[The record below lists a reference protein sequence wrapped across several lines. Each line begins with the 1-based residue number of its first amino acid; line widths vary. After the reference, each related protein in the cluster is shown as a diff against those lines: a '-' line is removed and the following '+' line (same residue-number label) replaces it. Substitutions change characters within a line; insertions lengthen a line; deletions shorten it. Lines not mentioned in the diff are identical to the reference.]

1 MKIIFSEIDQEDK
14 GYIKSKLKNHKLVFI
29 DEPLTKKNLSKYRGA
44 EIIASFVNSEL
55 NEDILNQLT
64 NLKYITT
71 MSTGYDYI
79 DLDACKKRKIKVSN
93 VPTYGMNTVAEYTI
107 GLILGLL
114 RNIHRGINKTRK
126 NKFDLEGL
134 EGLDLEGKTIGII
147 GPGNIGQHVMRYAK
161 AFGMNIITC
170 GRHKNEKIEK
180 EFSCKYNS
188 LDSLLKKSDI
198 ISIHVPLT
206 EATKHMI
213 NMKNIRRIKKGAYL
227 INTSR
232 GGVLDTTAILYALD
246 KKILAG
252 AALDVLEGED
262 DLKEG
267 KQLIKKSLT
276 KEEKTVLKEN
286 IKLLKKRNVI
296 ITPHIA
302 FYTKEA
308 LLRIIDTTLDNIKDF
323 SRGKI
328 SNKV

>member
-1 MKIIFSEIDQEDK
+1 MKIVFSEVDQEDK
-14 GYIKSKLKNHKLVFI
+14 SYIKSKLRGHKLVFI
-29 DEPLTKKNLSKYRGA
+29 DEPLTKNNIRKYNDA

-55 NEDILNQLT
+55 NEEIIKQLP

-71 MSTGYDYI
+71 MSTGFDYI
-79 DLDACKKRKIKVSN
+79 DLDICKKRKIKVSN

-107 GLILGLL
+107 GLILALL
-114 RNIHRGINKTRK
+114 RNIHRGINKTRQ

-161 AFGMNIITC
+161 AFRMNILVC

-180 EFSCKYNS
+180 QFSCKYHS

-206 EATKHMI
+206 EQTKHMI
-213 NMKNIRRIKKGAYL
+213 NMNNIKRIKKGSYL

-232 GGVLDTTAILYALD
+232 GGVIDTTAILYALD

-267 KQLIKKSLT
+267 KQLIKNSLT
-276 KEEKTVLKEN
+276 KDEKTILKEN

-308 LLRIIDTTLDNIKDF
+308 LLRIIDTTIDNIKDF
-323 SRGKI
+323 SKGKI